1 MIKKAASGHNESFES
16 LVKAYKGYV
25 FAIILTFIR
34 ENEEAENVSQEV
46 FLQIYISLPKFQED
60 NFKAWISR
68 IATNKSIDYLRKKRS
83 RIQESKLEDIQEI
96 VIKEDVRQVTNPE
109 SLLIDKEKSEEI
121 RREIEKLPQIYAH
134 TIRKFYLEEKSYEE
148 IALEDK
154 VPIKTVESRIYRG
167 RLLLKKKW
175 RDKDG
180 SL

>member
-1 MIKKAASGHNESFES
+1 MIKKAARGHNESFES
-16 LVKAYKGYV
+16 LVNAYKGYI
-25 FAIILTFIR
+25 FAIILTFIK

-83 RIQESKLEDIQEI
+83 RIKESKLEALEVMD
-96 VIKEDVRQVTNPE
+96 IKEDIRQVTNPE
-109 SLLIDKEKSEEI
+109 SLLINKEKKEEI
-121 RREIEKLPQIYAH
+121 RSEIEKLPQIYAQ

-148 IALEDK
+148 IALEENI
-154 VPIKTVESRIYRG
+154 PIKTVESRIYRG
-167 RLLLKKKW
+167 RILLKKKW
-175 RDKDG
+175 RDRDG